1 MLNAPRSRGT
11 PVAPESFCDHIQRR
25 RVGIFTSDGKVLMAQ
40 LIKTSAYVR
49 RDARGKNA
57 SSGTVPSANI
67 EASDQAIWSKL
78 KTAHTVESLAKTLDG
93 EMQGD
98 APGRESRIENA
109 MKRWLD
115 QDL

>member
-1 MLNAPRSRGT
+1 
-11 PVAPESFCDHIQRR
+11 
-25 RVGIFTSDGKVLMAQ
+25 MAQ

-57 SSGTVPSANI
+57 SSGTVPKANI

-93 EMQGD
+93 ELDGD
-98 APGRESRIENA
+98 ASTRESRIENA

-115 QDL
+115 QDLIELATDS